1 MKKNLLQI
9 IKEEVQNW
17 FKDYD
22 QSSLDAYSDKYLST
36 NAPPP
41 AATPAQPQ
49 QPAQPQA
56 NGQLIGY
63 VTKEWSRTIP
73 TPIPIYKNPQ
83 SLQGIGNGARGVLMA
98 NGDFYLT
105 PSAKAF
111 HDNILDVL
119 GEKGIIPV
127 ATAYH
132 YYDNL
137 PEEFV
142 AVQRVFNTNTFSQS
156 AAYDEFPEYY
166 NQIFAVGDQ
175 KQPFSFKP
183 VPVSKEVSEM
193 ESPLDPNMQIS
204 YRPEGYVDN
213 NLYENSKKK

>member
-1 MKKNLLQI
+1 MKKGLLQI
-9 IKEEVQNW
+9 IKEEVQSW

-22 QSSLDAYSDKYLST
+22 QSSLDAYSDKYLNT

-41 AATPAQPQ
+41 KVAPQ
-49 QPAQPQA
+49 QQKPQLD
-56 NGQLIGY
+56 GQLIGY

-73 TPIPIYKNPQ
+73 VPIPIFKNPKT
-83 SLQGIGNGARGVLMA
+83 LTGAEAGARGVLLA

-105 PSAKAF
+105 PSAKAY

-132 YYDNL
+132 YYEHL

-166 NQIFAVGDQ
+166 TQIFAIGNQ
-175 KQPFSFKP
+175 KQPFDFKP
-183 VPVSKEVSEM
+183 VPTGVNEM